1 MFPFGRD
8 WADEI
13 LSFGISV
20 NEPSLKVESGAVQVR
35 LVSHN
40 GGMALFGQVLTAM
53 ITPFDSTGA
62 LDIAEAI
69 RLAKWLQ
76 DNGNDGLVISGTTG
90 ESSTL
95 TDPEKLELWEAIIG
109 AVTIPVIAGSGSNDT
124 AHSVHLTKEVT
135 KMGAAGILAVGPYYN
150 RPPQSGLIGHIEAMA
165 NATTLPV
172 VVYDI
177 PVRTGRKIST
187 ESLAYLANNV
197 KNVKALK
204 DAAGNPAE
212 AANLMAMVP
221 KDFELYSGDDG
232 LTLAFLAYGGSG
244 VIGVATHWS
253 APEHQLMVNAFKSG
267 DVKKARAI
275 NDILLESYAFET
287 GDANPNPIPSK
298 VMMNHLGFNVGQ
310 CRLPMGPPPAG
321 LDVRARE
328 VHANLEKARTA
339 LRG

>member
-1 MFPFGRD
+1 
-8 WADEI
+8 
-13 LSFGISV
+13 
-20 NEPSLKVESGAVQVR
+20 
-35 LVSHN
+35 
-40 GGMALFGQVLTAM
+40 MALFGQVLTAM
-53 ITPFDSTGA
+53 ITPFDASGA
-62 LDIAEAI
+62 LDLNEAV
-69 RLAKWLQ
+69 RLAKWLE

-95 TDPEKLELWEAIIG
+95 TDAEKLALWEAVIN

-124 AHSVHLTKEVT
+124 AHSVHMTKEVT

-150 RPPQSGLIGHIEAMA
+150 RPPQSGLEGHITAMA

-187 ESLAYLANNV
+187 QTLAKLANTVPNI
-197 KNVKALK
+197 KALK
-204 DAAGNPAE
+204 DAAGAPAE
-212 AANLMAMVP
+212 TANLMALVP

-232 LTLAFLAYGGSG
+232 LTLAFLAYGASG

-253 APEHQLMVNAFKSG
+253 APEHQAMITAFKNG
-267 DVKKARAI
+267 DVALARKY

-287 GDANPNPIPSK
+287 GDDNPNPIPSK
-298 VMMNHLGFNVGQ
+298 VMMNHLGFKVGD

-321 LDVRARE
+321 LADRAAT
-328 VHANLEKARTA
+328 VHANLQKAREA
-339 LRG
+339 LSK

>member
-1 MFPFGRD
+1 
-8 WADEI
+8 
-13 LSFGISV
+13 
-20 NEPSLKVESGAVQVR
+20 
-35 LVSHN
+35 
-40 GGMALFGQVLTAM
+40 MAIFGQVLTAM
-53 ITPFDSTGA
+53 ITPFDASGA
-62 LDIAEAI
+62 LDLNEAV

-76 DNGNDGLVISGTTG
+76 DNGNDGLVVSGTTG

-95 TDPEKLELWEAIIG
+95 TDAEKLSLWEAVIN

-124 AHSVHLTKEVT
+124 AHSVHMTKEVT

-150 RPPQSGLIGHIEAMA
+150 RPPQSGLEGHITAMA

-187 ESLAYLANNV
+187 QTLAKLANTVPNI
-197 KNVKALK
+197 KALK
-204 DAAGNPAE
+204 DAAGAPAE
-212 AANLMAMVP
+212 TANLMAQVP

-253 APEHQLMVNAFKSG
+253 APEHQAMITAFKNG
-267 DVKKARAI
+267 DVALARKY

-287 GDANPNPIPSK
+287 GDDNPNPIPSK
-298 VMMNHLGFNVGQ
+298 VMMNHLGFKVGD

-321 LDVRARE
+321 LADRAAT
-328 VHANLEKARTA
+328 VHANLQKAREA
-339 LRG
+339 LSK

>member
-1 MFPFGRD
+1 
-8 WADEI
+8 
-13 LSFGISV
+13 
-20 NEPSLKVESGAVQVR
+20 
-35 LVSHN
+35 
-40 GGMALFGQVLTAM
+40 MAIFGQVLTAM
-53 ITPFDSTGA
+53 ITPFDASGA
-62 LDIAEAI
+62 LDLNEAV

-76 DNGNDGLVISGTTG
+76 DNGNDGLVVSGTTG

-95 TDPEKLELWEAIIG
+95 TDAEKLALWEAVIN

-124 AHSVHLTKEVT
+124 AHSVHLTREVT

-150 RPPQSGLIGHIEAMA
+150 RPPQSGLEGHITAMA

-187 ESLAYLANNV
+187 QTLAKLANTVPNI
-197 KNVKALK
+197 KALK
-204 DAAGNPAE
+204 DAAGAPAE
-212 AANLMAMVP
+212 TANLMAQVP

-253 APEHQLMVNAFKSG
+253 APEHQAMITAFKKG
-267 DVKKARAI
+267 DVALARKY

-287 GDANPNPIPSK
+287 GDDNPNPIPSK
-298 VMMNHLGFNVGQ
+298 VMMNHLGFKVGD

-321 LDVRARE
+321 LADRAAT
-328 VHANLEKARTA
+328 VHANLQKAREA
-339 LRG
+339 LSK

>member
-1 MFPFGRD
+1 
-8 WADEI
+8 
-13 LSFGISV
+13 
-20 NEPSLKVESGAVQVR
+20 
-35 LVSHN
+35 
-40 GGMALFGQVLTAM
+40 MAIFGQVLTAM
-53 ITPFDSTGA
+53 ITPFDASGA
-62 LDIAEAI
+62 LDLNEAI

-76 DNGNDGLVISGTTG
+76 DNGNDGLVVSGTTG

-95 TDPEKLELWEAIIG
+95 TDAEKLALWEAVIN

-150 RPPQSGLIGHIEAMA
+150 RPPQSGLEGHITAMA

-187 ESLAYLANNV
+187 QTLAKLANTVPNI
-197 KNVKALK
+197 KALK
-204 DAAGNPAE
+204 DAAGAPAE
-212 AANLMAMVP
+212 TANLMAQVP

-253 APEHQLMVNAFKSG
+253 APEHQAMITAFKNG
-267 DVKKARAI
+267 DVALARKY

-287 GDANPNPIPSK
+287 GDDNPNPIPSK
-298 VMMNHLGFNVGQ
+298 VMMNHLGFKVGD

-321 LDVRARE
+321 LADRAAT
-328 VHANLEKARTA
+328 VHANLQKAREA
-339 LRG
+339 LSK

>member
-1 MFPFGRD
+1 
-8 WADEI
+8 
-13 LSFGISV
+13 
-20 NEPSLKVESGAVQVR
+20 
-35 LVSHN
+35 
-40 GGMALFGQVLTAM
+40 MAIFGQVLTAM
-53 ITPFDSTGA
+53 ITPFDASGA
-62 LDIAEAI
+62 LDLNEAV

-95 TDPEKLELWEAIIG
+95 TDAEKLSLWEAVIN

-124 AHSVHLTKEVT
+124 AHSVHMTKEVT

-150 RPPQSGLIGHIEAMA
+150 RPPQSGLAGHITAMA

-172 VVYDI
+172 VIYDI

-187 ESLAYLANNV
+187 QTLAKLANTVPNI
-197 KNVKALK
+197 KALK
-204 DAAGNPAE
+204 DAAGAPAE
-212 AANLMAMVP
+212 TANLMAQVP

-253 APEHQLMVNAFKSG
+253 APEHQAMITAFKKG
-267 DVKKARAI
+267 DVALARKY
-275 NDILLESYAFET
+275 NDVLLESYAFET
-287 GDANPNPIPSK
+287 GDDNPNPIPSK
-298 VMMNHLGFNVGQ
+298 VMMNHLGFSVGD

-321 LDVRARE
+321 LADRAAV
-328 VHANLEKARTA
+328 VHANLQKAREA
-339 LRG
+339 LSK

>member
-1 MFPFGRD
+1 
-8 WADEI
+8 
-13 LSFGISV
+13 
-20 NEPSLKVESGAVQVR
+20 
-35 LVSHN
+35 
-40 GGMALFGQVLTAM
+40 MAIFGQVLTAM
-53 ITPFDSTGA
+53 ITPFDASGA
-62 LDIAEAI
+62 LDLNEAV

-95 TDPEKLELWEAIIG
+95 TDAEKLSLWEAVIN

-150 RPPQSGLIGHIEAMA
+150 RPPQSGLAGHITAMA
-165 NATTLPV
+165 NATSLPV
-172 VVYDI
+172 VIYDI

-187 ESLAYLANNV
+187 QTLAKLANTVPNI
-197 KNVKALK
+197 KALK
-204 DAAGNPAE
+204 DAAGAPAE
-212 AANLMAMVP
+212 TANLMAQVP

-253 APEHQLMVNAFKSG
+253 APEHQAMITAFKKG
-267 DVKKARAI
+267 DVALARKY

-287 GDANPNPIPSK
+287 GDDNPNPIPSK
-298 VMMNHLGFNVGQ
+298 VMMKHLGFNVGD

-321 LDVRARE
+321 LAERAAT
-328 VHANLEKARTA
+328 VHANLQKARAA
-339 LRG
+339 LSK

>member
-1 MFPFGRD
+1 
-8 WADEI
+8 
-13 LSFGISV
+13 
-20 NEPSLKVESGAVQVR
+20 
-35 LVSHN
+35 
-40 GGMALFGQVLTAM
+40 MAIFGQVLTAM
-53 ITPFDSTGA
+53 ITPFDASGA
-62 LDIAEAI
+62 LDLNEAV

-76 DNGNDGLVISGTTG
+76 DNGNDGLVVSGTTG

-95 TDPEKLELWEAIIG
+95 TDAEKLALWEAVIK

-135 KMGAAGILAVGPYYN
+135 KMGAGGILAVGPYYN
-150 RPPQSGLIGHIEAMA
+150 RPPQSGLEGHITAMA

-187 ESLAYLANNV
+187 QTLAKLANTVPNI
-197 KNVKALK
+197 KALK
-204 DAAGNPAE
+204 DAAGAPAE
-212 AANLMAMVP
+212 TANLMAQVP

-253 APEHQLMVNAFKSG
+253 APEHQAMITAFKNG
-267 DVKKARAI
+267 DVALARKY

-287 GDANPNPIPSK
+287 GDDNPNPIPSK
-298 VMMNHLGFNVGQ
+298 VMMNHLGFKVGD

-321 LDVRARE
+321 LADRAAT
-328 VHANLEKARTA
+328 VHANLQKAREA
-339 LRG
+339 LSK

>member
-1 MFPFGRD
+1 
-8 WADEI
+8 
-13 LSFGISV
+13 
-20 NEPSLKVESGAVQVR
+20 
-35 LVSHN
+35 
-40 GGMALFGQVLTAM
+40 MAIFGQVLTAM
-53 ITPFDSTGA
+53 ITPFDASGA
-62 LDIAEAI
+62 LDLNEAV

-95 TDPEKLELWEAIIG
+95 TDAEKLSLWEAVIN

-124 AHSVHLTKEVT
+124 AHSVHMTKEVT

-150 RPPQSGLIGHIEAMA
+150 RPPQSGLAGHITAMA

-172 VVYDI
+172 VIYDI

-187 ESLAYLANNV
+187 QTLAKLANTVPNI
-197 KNVKALK
+197 KALK
-204 DAAGNPAE
+204 DAAGAPAE
-212 AANLMAMVP
+212 TANLMAQVP

-253 APEHQLMVNAFKSG
+253 APEHQAMITAFKKG
-267 DVKKARAI
+267 DVALARKY

-287 GDANPNPIPSK
+287 GDDNPNPIPSK
-298 VMMNHLGFNVGQ
+298 VMMNYLGFNVGD

-321 LDVRARE
+321 LADRAAV
-328 VHANLEKARTA
+328 VHANLQKAREA
-339 LRG
+339 LSK